1 MLRNPLISSSLL
13 CGIPVVLLKEDKLS
27 VLRAWK
33 NNSTNEF
40 QSISDFDSDAL
51 FQTFTVR
58 DSYHSLL
65 MESQLP
71 PLPGSAE
78 TEKRVVQE
86 SAKALDSGRERVCH
100 RGGDVEGDSEPFN
113 KLLQIEQFDLVL

>member
-1 MLRNPLISSSLL
+1 MINQLIIDTKMLRNPLISSSLL

-51 FQTFTVR
+51 FQTFPVR
-58 DSYHSLL
+58 DSHHSLL
-65 MESQLP
+65 MESQLT
-71 PLPGSAE
+71 PLPEVTRLRSVWFR
-78 TEKRVVQE
+78 KVQ
-86 SAKALDSGRERVCH
+86 K
-100 RGGDVEGDSEPFN
+100 P
-113 KLLQIEQFDLVL
+113 